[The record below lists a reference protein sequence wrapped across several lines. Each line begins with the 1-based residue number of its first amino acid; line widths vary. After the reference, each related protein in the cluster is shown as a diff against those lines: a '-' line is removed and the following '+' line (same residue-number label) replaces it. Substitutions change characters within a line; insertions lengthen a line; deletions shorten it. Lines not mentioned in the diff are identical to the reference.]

1 MSLRFFP
8 LAGALLTVAAFGQSL
23 KDFEKAI
30 TEFDLPNGMHFIL
43 LERHQAPVASF
54 YMHVN
59 SGSVNDPGG
68 RSGMAHMFEH
78 MVGKGTT
85 TVGSKDWVEEE
96 KSLAYVEGAYDAVED
111 ERRKGPRADKG
122 KLARAEATLKRYIA
136 LAGELV
142 DQNAFVR
149 LIEDNG
155 AKGFNASTSMDFT
168 NYFYSLPSNRSELW
182 FLLQSGWVKRPVFR
196 EFYKERDVV
205 REERKMR
212 LESSPLGKLIDAA
225 VFSAFAAHPYRVFT
239 GGWAS
244 DIVNLRAKDAQDFW
258 KEHYVPNN
266 ITVGIAGDVTA
277 ADAKRFAMKY
287 FASMPAA
294 APPSRVTTTEPP
306 QNGEKRIKIE
316 DASQPFL
323 LVAYKRPSEMDPD
336 DAAFDVLDGI
346 VSGGRTGMIY
356 KELIRDKQVALQ
368 AQTVTNYPASRYP
381 NLFLFFT
388 VPNQGKTVEENEKA
402 WYEIVEK
409 LKATPVDE
417 ITLKRVKT
425 KMRTGLISQL
435 DDNAGLAAELAQY
448 HATYG
453 NWRKM
458 FTALEDIEK
467 VTAAD
472 VQRVAK
478 TYLVEKSRTVA
489 WIVPGAPEEP
499 AKAEPAKEVK

>member
-1 MSLRFFP
+1 MNLRFVH
-8 LAGALLTVAAFGQSL
+8 LAGALLAAAAFSQSL
-23 KDFEKAI
+23 KDFEKNV

-59 SGSVNDPGG
+59 SGAVNDPGG
-68 RSGMAHMFEH
+68 RTGMAHMFEH
-78 MVGKGTT
+78 MIGKGTT
-85 TVGSKDWVEEE
+85 TVGTKNWADEE
-96 KSLAYVEGAYDAVED
+96 KALYAIEGAYDTLEA

-122 KLARAEATLKRYIA
+122 KLERYESTLKKYIE
-136 LAGELV
+136 LAGEYV

-149 LIEDNG
+149 LIQDNG
-155 AKGFNASTSMDFT
+155 AKGFNASTSMDYT
-168 NYFYSLPSNRSELW
+168 NYFYSLPSNRAELW
-182 FLLQSGWVKRPVFR
+182 FLLQAEWVKRPVFR

-212 LESSPLGKLIDAA
+212 LESSPLGKLLDVAIT
-225 VFSAFAAHPYRVFT
+225 SAFAAHPYRVAA
-239 GGWAS
+239 GWAS
-244 DIVNLRAKDAQDFW
+244 DIVALRARDAEAFW
-258 KEHYVPNN
+258 KEHYVPSN
-266 ITVGIAGDVTA
+266 ITVGISGDITA
-277 ADAKRFAMKY
+277 AKAKRMAMKY
-287 FASMPAA
+287 FGDMPPGP
-294 APPSRVTTTEPP
+294 PPSRVTTTEPP
-306 QNGEKRIKIE
+306 QMGEKRVKVE

-323 LVAYKRPSEMDPD
+323 LIAYKRPSEMDPD

-356 KELIRDKQVALQ
+356 KELIRDKQLALQ
-368 AQTVTNYPASRYP
+368 AQTVTNFPASRYP

-409 LKATPVDE
+409 LKSAPVDAA
-417 ITLKRVKT
+417 TLKRVKT
-425 KMRTGLISQL
+425 KMRTGMISQL
-435 DDNAGLAAELAQY
+435 DDNAGLASQLAQY

-453 NWRKM
+453 DWRKM

-478 TYLVEKSRTVA
+478 TYLVEKTRTVA
-489 WIVPGAPEEP
+489 WIVPPAVEP
-499 AKAEPAKEVK
+499 AKGETK